1 MVVAG
6 WFATFFI
13 IGDSAPIFRLHRS
26 LQQMTYDECL
36 LLNIKDNDK
45 GNDKLDCIMLQLH
58 LFFLFV
64 FS

>member
-1 MVVAG
+1 
-6 WFATFFI
+6 
-13 IGDSAPIFRLHRS
+13 
-26 LQQMTYDECL
+26 MTYDECL

-45 GNDKLDCIMLQLH
+45 GNDKLDCITLQLH